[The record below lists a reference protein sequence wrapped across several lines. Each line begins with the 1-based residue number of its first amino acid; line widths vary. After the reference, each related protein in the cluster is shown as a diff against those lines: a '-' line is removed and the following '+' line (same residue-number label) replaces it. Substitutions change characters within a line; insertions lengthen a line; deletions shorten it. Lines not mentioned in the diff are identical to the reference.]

1 MGKKYKIGDKVV
13 VTFIGTDY
21 TGIIVS
27 YYDER
32 VGSFWVQAGN
42 GTKIPAVGT
51 EGSEKWANI
60 WKVKQKNND
69 N

>member
-1 MGKKYKIGDKVV
+1 MSEKYKIGDKVV

-21 TGIIVS
+21 TCIIVS

-32 VGSFWVQAGN
+32 VGSFWVQAYN
-42 GTKIPAVGT
+42 DIKIPAVGT

-60 WKVKQKNND
+60 WKAKQKNND